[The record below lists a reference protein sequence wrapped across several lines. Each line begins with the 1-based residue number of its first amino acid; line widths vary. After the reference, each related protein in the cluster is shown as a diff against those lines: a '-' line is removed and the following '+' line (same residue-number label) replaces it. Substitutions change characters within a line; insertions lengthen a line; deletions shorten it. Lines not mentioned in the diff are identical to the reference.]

1 MVRRI
6 IKAAHAPLPGEEL
19 TLTKTKH
26 GTGIDSEQIRPR
38 PLGREFK
45 MRLRQQMTQ
54 RDLKVKEKAKEKVRE
69 PKDEDKLEQF

>member
-1 MVRRI
+1 MVI
-6 IKAAHAPLPGEEL
+6 IITEAAHAPLPGEEL

-26 GTGIDSEQIRPR
+26 GTGIDSEEIRPM

-54 RDLKVKEKAKEKVRE
+54 RDAKVKEHAKEHVRE
-69 PKDEDKLEQF
+69 PRDEDKLEQF